1 MRWFPIPTGQP
12 RILIYCEIPIF
23 ENILTTYDQKS
34 GGRNELMRA
43 SSGCEAA
50 SRAEAD
56 LTKKRVDP

>member
-1 MRWFPIPTGQP
+1 M
-12 RILIYCEIPIF
+12 IYCEIPIF